1 MNNQTVSKLITA
13 MLCCITII
21 LMAQWTDMGSYIRE
35 QKAAVLSIYTVS
47 KPETAADAL
56 MEQIR
61 AEAEKRYEAPIDAQV
76 DRVWKAVPGYNGV
89 EVDIDA
95 SYKKTKAAGDQSP
108 LQLVYREV
116 KPKVTLDQLPAEPIF
131 RGNPNKP
138 MAAIMINVAW
148 GTEYIDAML
157 ETLKNEKVKATFFFD
172 GSWVRKNPEAAKKI
186 ADAGHEIGN
195 HAYSHPYMSR
205 HDEAR
210 QKTEIAKTELYIKE
224 AVGVNSKWFAPP
236 SGDFNALTVKV
247 ARQQGMKTVLWTVDT
262 IDWQKP
268 SPETIIER
276 VRNKVGPGSLI
287 LMHPTASSSQAL
299 SGIIHTI
306 KQRSLHVGTVSD
318 TLSEE
323 RIRAGEVE

>member
-1 MNNQTVSKLITA
+1 MSKKTYTKLVTILLCSTV
-13 MLCCITII
+13 MI
-21 LMAQWTDMGSYIRE
+21 LLARWTDIGSFIQE
-35 QKAAVLSIYTVS
+35 QKAAVLSTY
-47 KPETAADAL
+47 TAAKPDEAQDLL
-56 MEQIR
+56 MDQIR
-61 AEAEKRYEAPIDAQV
+61 AEAEKRYIAPIDAQV
-76 DRVWKAVPGYNGV
+76 DRVWKSIPGYNGL
-89 EVDIDA
+89 EVDMDA
-95 SYKKTKAAGDQSP
+95 SYKKSKAAGANAP
-108 LQLVYREV
+108 LQLVYREI

-157 ETLKNEKVKATFFFD
+157 DTLKKEDVKATFFFD
-172 GSWVRKNPEAAKKI
+172 GSWVKKNPEVAKKI

-195 HAYSHPYMSR
+195 HAYSHPNMSR
-205 HDEAR
+205 HDESR
-210 QKTEIAKTELYIKE
+210 QRSEMTKTEMYIKQ

-247 ARQQGMKTVLWTVDT
+247 AREEGMKTVLWTVDT

-268 SPETIIER
+268 SPATIVER
-276 VRNKVGPGSLI
+276 VRKKVGPGSLI

-299 SGIIHTI
+299 AGIIQTI
-306 KQRSLHVGTVSD
+306 KQRSLQLGTVSS

-323 RIRAGEVE
+323 RVRDGEVE